1 MDMEA
6 GDGFIHTHTYT
17 HTHTHTH
24 TYTHTHTQRQ
34 GKRAS
39 VGKTCRK
46 NPGRLTQLQDLQEA
60 EERELFHLAT
70 LHSKL

>member
-1 MDMEA
+1 MA
-6 GDGFIHTHTYT
+6 LST

-24 TYTHTHTQRQ
+24 K
-34 GKRAS
+34 GKKKRAS

-60 EERELFHLAT
+60 EEGELFHLAA
-70 LHSKL
+70 LHSKR